1 VGNVTSW
8 VYDAHNRVTEET
20 NELLDTRYFE
30 YDDAG
35 NLTEKTDR
43 NGLVTQFTYDN
54 LYRLTQEVWLDGMTT
69 VNTLDFTYDAAG
81 QMTSASDDNSSYD
94 YTYDGLGRV
103 TYEEIDNGGP
113 LVNFT
118 QACGP
123 NPAFDRGAPA
133 SRLFPLTE
141 ARRHRDRKE
150 NFFAE
155 WGVSLLRA
163 SVAP

>member
-1 VGNVTSW
+1 VI
-8 VYDAHNRVTEET
+8 EET
-20 NELLDTRYFE
+20 NELSDTRYFE

-43 NGLVTQFTYDN
+43 NGLVTQFTNDN
-54 LYRLTQEVWLDGMTT
+54 LYRKTQEVWLDGMST
-69 VNTLDFTYDAAG
+69 VNRLDFTYDAAG

-103 TYEEIDNGGP
+103 TYLEIDNGGP

-118 QACGP
+118 RACGP
-123 NPAFDRGAPA
+123 DSASGRGAQA
-133 SRLFPLTE
+133 WRLFALTE

-150 NFFAE
+150 CFFAE
-155 WGVSLLRA
+155 
-163 SVAP
+163 